1 MRKTSWCFQMTKS
14 NFIRRRKRNL
24 FSIFA
29 LIIGLISSMLIIGF
43 ALGHKPSI
51 KNKSYAQFNFGVA
64 TIYKQ
69 TSQSIPGSKMAL
81 VQMSKLDEASINTI
95 SEELSIF
102 NIEPNTD
109 ALLPIVPYITS
120 GDVILDDL
128 SYHSIYSFEDNS
140 IDKALLIKGEM
151 PIDDIHEVV
160 INKSAYDYLKKKFNS
175 EPIGLKF
182 LVHADYENSHYTNEG
197 SKPVVTDY
205 FIFDNSVEIMGV
217 VDDFYFLS
225 TPKIYYS
232 FTAFKEYLMDSIL
245 VNLSAYFDYEVSW
258 YDYLLEADVNSPLSS
273 YSHRLFLKD
282 ISYSKELE
290 LIPSKV
296 PESIVFES
304 TPITIC
310 ETFLNLMDAATIGMG
325 LFLII
330 TIVGTVL
337 IMGIISFSSYSEDK
351 KTSAILTCLGAKRGD
366 IFSIY
371 FYENLLLGG
380 IALVVSLITAP
391 ILSLIGNQI
400 INRITGFKNMI
411 SIPFLKL
418 LNFPLLFPIL
428 LIVSTLMV
436 CLFSTYIPLFFSKK
450 ISPREELSEE

>member
-1 MRKTSWCFQMTKS
+1 MKRMSWCFQLTKS

-29 LIIGLISSMLIIGF
+29 LIIGLVSSMLIIGF
-43 ALGHKPSI
+43 AIGHKPSI
-51 KNKSYAQFNFGVA
+51 KNKSYSQFNFGVA

-69 TSQSIPGSKMAL
+69 VTQNIPGSKMAL
-81 VQMSKLDEASINTI
+81 VQMSKLDESTI
-95 SEELSIF
+95 SSLNEELSIF

-109 ALLPIVPYITS
+109 ALLPVVPYINT
-120 GDVILDDL
+120 GDSVLEDI
-128 SYHSIYSFEDNS
+128 SYHPIYSFEDNS
-140 IDKALLIKGEM
+140 IDKSLLVKGEM
-151 PIDDIHEVV
+151 PIDDIHKVV

-182 LVHADYENSHYTNEG
+182 LIHSDYENSHYTNES
-197 SKPVVTDY
+197 SKPIITDY
-205 FIFDNSVEIMGV
+205 FIYDNSVEIMGV

-232 FTAFKEYLMDSIL
+232 FTSFKEYLMDSIL
-245 VNLSAYFDYEVSW
+245 VNLSSYLDYEVSW

-282 ISYSKELE
+282 ISYSKKLE
-290 LIPSKV
+290 RVSSKI

-380 IALVVSLITAP
+380 IALIASLIIAP

-400 INRITGFKNMI
+400 IGKITGFKNMI

-418 LNFPLLFPIL
+418 SNFPLLFPII
-428 LIVSTLMV
+428 LIVSTFLV
-436 CLFSTYIPLFFSKK
+436 CLFSTYVPLFFSKK